1 MFCRMDARNLAIVF
15 GGVVFG
21 EDEIPRGGAELLNVG
36 NARDTV
42 MEDMINY
49 GMWNF
54 QLLETSLIQ

>member
-1 MFCRMDARNLAIVF
+1 MDARNLAIVF